1 MLPNGKKHACDQ
13 SAPLD
18 LLSSLPENVI
28 DDILICLPLRDAVR
42 TSILS
47 TKWRYKWCRIPQ
59 LNLDQTLWGTEKGMT
74 LITKFTNIIYHLMT
88 SHVGPISKFILSNY
102 YLGDCP
108 VIDNNCSI
116 QFAPPAFK
124 GFDRIISLEL
134 CSITI
139 SSKLLESLIS
149 NCPLLDKL
157 GLHKNIHSGVI
168 EINAPMLRAFDFT
181 EGEGS
186 ISLKSVPRLVKLS
199 LYYLDYYADIRNF
212 FDSFCYLE
220 HLEFEGELS
229 LKLLSAAASEIGDS
243 PELQCLKLEAF
254 SDVKFNHL
262 KKIKLRRTIGSDRE
276 MLLIKL
282 LLAKSPMLQAI
293 VIEALCYYKEAREK
307 IRNKIPIVLNSFR
320 RASPEVEVVYDF
332 YVG

>member
-1 MLPNGKKHACDQ
+1 
-13 SAPLD
+13 
-18 LLSSLPENVI
+18 
-28 DDILICLPLRDAVR
+28 
-42 TSILS
+42 
-47 TKWRYKWCRIPQ
+47 
-59 LNLDQTLWGTEKGMT
+59 
-74 LITKFTNIIYHLMT
+74 
-88 SHVGPISKFILSNY
+88 
-102 YLGDCP
+102 
-108 VIDNNCSI
+108 
-116 QFAPPAFK
+116 
-124 GFDRIISLEL
+124 
-134 CSITI
+134 
-139 SSKLLESLIS
+139 
-149 NCPLLDKL
+149 
-157 GLHKNIHSGVI
+157 
-168 EINAPMLRAFDFT
+168 MLRAFDFT

-212 FDSFCYLE
+212 FDSFYYLE

-229 LKLLSAAASEIGDS
+229 LKLLSAAASEVPIRLPFGLNCLKYLRLDETCLAKLDVLSFVLFLIRSSQYLHYFEIKIGDS

-282 LLAKSPMLQAI
+282 LLAKSPMLQAML
-293 VIEALCYYKEAREK
+293 IEALCYYKEAREK